1 MKSQQSVAWL
11 ALIIMLVGT
20 VLRLLPHPYNV
31 TPLAAIA
38 LFGGAVFPR
47 RWSLLVPLA
56 AIIASDA
63 VVGFHATVPF
73 TWGAFVLIAVIGWWV
88 RARYGWRRIL
98 VGSVLGS
105 ALFFLITN
113 FGVWLMGHA
122 EQWFPRTWAGLLE
135 CYAAGLPFY
144 RQTLVG
150 DVAYAAVFFG
160 AYHLAAARL
169 ARPAAV
175 VVSPTSMSS

>member
-1 MKSQQSVAWL
+1 MMKSERSVMWL
-11 ALIIMLVGT
+11 ALMIMLLGV
-20 VLRLLPHPYNV
+20 VLRLAPHPDNV

-47 RWSLLVPLA
+47 RWSLFVPLA

-63 VVGFHATVPF
+63 VLGFHATVAF
-73 TWGAFVLIAVIGWWV
+73 TWGSFVLIALIGWWV
-88 RARYGWRRIL
+88 RRQYGWRRIL
-98 VGSVLGS
+98 AGSVLGS

-113 FGVWLMGHA
+113 FGVWWMGHA
-122 EQWFPRTWAGLLE
+122 MEWYPRTWAGLLE

-144 RQTLVG
+144 RQTLAG
-150 DVAYAAVFFG
+150 DVGYALLLFG

-169 ARPAAV
+169 VKPSTIG
-175 VVSPTSMSS
+175 VSSAS